1 MTRPSPAGA
10 PDAPRRRGVPAW
22 LVVTLMGVGLASLG
36 LAGFY
41 FGIFLALGGQ
51 AVLSGLIMFGLVPL
65 ASLVAGWLLRPRF
78 GVSWV
83 KWTLVAFAVAAI
95 AEVLAAVIVGLL
107 GNPGLIS
114 RVGLL
119 GVLQQAVGL
128 PFALVAAWLAGRSGR
143 R

>member
-1 MTRPSPAGA
+1 VAT
-10 PDAPRRRGVPAW
+10 
-22 LVVTLMGVGLASLG
+22 LVGVGLALLG
-36 LAGFY
+36 LVGFY
-41 FGIFLALGGQ
+41 FGIYLALGGQ
-51 AVLSGLIMFGLVPL
+51 PVLSGLVMFGLVPL
-65 ASLVAGWLLRPRF
+65 VSLAAGWLLRPRF
-78 GVSWV
+78 GASWV

-119 GVLQQAVGL
+119 GVLQQALGL